1 MTGAASHLPG
11 PVREIRRKLLNWY
24 SRHAR
29 DLPWRRTRHP
39 YRVWLSEVMLQQ
51 TRIETVLPYYR
62 RFLKAFPTVRALAA
76 APEDR
81 VLKLWEGLG
90 YYSRARNLHGAARAI
105 VRERR
110 GRFPQTAEQWRTLP
124 GIGRYTAAAI
134 ASITR
139 GERAAVL
146 DGNVKRVLARLYRID
161 RSIDEAATVNR
172 LWDLAEILVPPTR
185 PGDFNQA
192 MMELGARICTPKSP
206 RCPQCPLRMVCAA
219 YAIGRASALPVRRSR
234 KPVPHYD
241 IVAAAVAK
249 NGRYLLGKRPAGGL
263 LGGLW
268 EFPGGKI
275 EPGETPEQAL
285 LRELREETGI
295 RIRVDEHIVSI
306 DHAYSHF
313 AITLHL
319 YRCAHV
325 SGRVQKRYHTEVKW
339 VPRSRFDRY
348 AFPAANLKL
357 LDRV

>member
-11 PVREIRRKLLNWY
+11 RVGGIRRKLLSWY

-51 TRIETVLPYYR
+51 TRIDTVLPYYR
-62 RFLKAFPTVRALAA
+62 RFLKAFPTVRTLAE

-90 YYSRARNLHGAARAI
+90 YYSRARNLHQAARAI
-105 VRERR
+105 LQERN
-110 GRFPQTAEQWRTLP
+110 GRFPQTAEQWRALP
-124 GIGRYTAAAI
+124 GVGRYTAAAI

-146 DGNVKRVLARLYRID
+146 DGNVKRVLARLYHID
-161 RSIDEAATVNR
+161 RSIDEAVTVNR
-172 LWDLAEILVPPTR
+172 LWDLAEALVPPTR

-192 MMELGARICTPKSP
+192 MMELGARVCTPKSP
-206 RCPQCPLRMVCAA
+206 RCPECPLRTVCAA
-219 YAIGRASALPVRRSR
+219 YVAGWASRLPVRRRR

-249 NGRYLLGKRPAGGL
+249 NGRYLLGKRPPGGL

-285 LRELREETGI
+285 LRELREETNI
-295 RIRVDEHIVSI
+295 EIRVDERIASI

-319 YRCAHV
+319 YRCTHV
-325 SGRVQKRYHTEVKW
+325 SGRVRKRYHTEVRW

-357 LDRV
+357 LDRI